1 MLVIWLGAV
10 SSFAQLNAPL
20 KDVSAPDKS
29 TWSEVADTFTN
40 TWKQAKEWGKKQLD
54 KLATPAQTPYPGV
67 HQPQQRSTT
76 VTPAKQ
82 NSSDSNARTQ
92 DSSVELQKTTPK
104 KEARRDNL
112 LRNTPEKVFYR
123 EIRQEMDG
131 TLVESFI
138 PSHISHLDT
147 SFQFPK
153 EISLQNKIRRA
164 IVTQQLEMY

>member
-54 KLATPAQTPYPGV
+54 KLATPAQAPYPGV

-82 NSSDSNARTQ
+82 NTSNSNVRTQ
-92 DSSVELQKTTPK
+92 GSADKFLKAIPQRENSLGNAAENVYRPTTK
-104 KEARRDNL
+104 
-112 LRNTPEKVFYR
+112 
-123 EIRQEMDG
+123 QEMDG
-131 TLVESFI
+131 TLVAS
-138 PSHISHLDT
+138 T
-147 SFQFPK
+147 
-153 EISLQNKIRRA
+153 LQNKIRRA
-164 IVTQQLEMY
+164 IVTQQLGMY

>member
-54 KLATPAQTPYPGV
+54 KLATPAQAPYPGV

-82 NSSDSNARTQ
+82 NTSNSNVRTQ
-92 DSSVELQKTTPK
+92 EHAAKVLKAIPQRENSLGNDAENMYRPTTK
-104 KEARRDNL
+104 
-112 LRNTPEKVFYR
+112 
-123 EIRQEMDG
+123 QEMDG
-131 TLVESFI
+131 TLVESF
-138 PSHISHLDT
+138 T
-147 SFQFPK
+147 
-153 EISLQNKIRRA
+153 LQNKIRRA
-164 IVTQQLEMY
+164 IVTQQLGMY